1 MGPIYKNKYF
11 LPIELSE
18 FKNLV
23 YQLKMIGL
31 NINGIYKKV
40 NFKEELKSED
50 FINLQNYTKEV
61 NEKINLNSTLIAII
75 TPIFSTT
82 VL

>member
-1 MGPIYKNKYF
+1 MREMAKLF
-11 LPIELSE
+11 ASRH
-18 FKNLV
+18 
-23 YQLKMIGL
+23 QLKMIGL

-61 NEKINLNSTLIAII
+61 NEKINLI
-75 TPIFSTT
+75 TQLSHIKPNCFL
-82 VL
+82 V